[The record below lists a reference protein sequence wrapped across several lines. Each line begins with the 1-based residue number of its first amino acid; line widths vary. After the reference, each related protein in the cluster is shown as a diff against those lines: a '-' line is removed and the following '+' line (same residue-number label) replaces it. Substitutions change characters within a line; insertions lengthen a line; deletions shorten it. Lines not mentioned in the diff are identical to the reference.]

1 MGRERR
7 GGLRGEPFGSV
18 VSERQR
24 LHCGFIYLSMAHGI
38 KSSLAN
44 ENMCTLCRLLKT
56 SSMFNKTPNIFCFV
70 RYHTL
75 LNSKQKFVEDKKYF
89 NVFKF

>member
-1 MGRERR
+1 MGVGVGKGEEGR

-70 RYHTL
+70 RCRTL
-75 LNSKQKFVEDKKYF
+75 LNSKQKFVEDK
-89 NVFKF
+89 